1 MGGGKMKYFTLF
13 CLLTLVALCVMPLR
27 AAAEESNPSGSPYD
41 SAIEMGK
48 NTTSFVDALI
58 DSGSQIDE
66 KTAGKLAD
74 FLKNNALWKNLSGK
88 AQDFLNKNI
97 SKLGPL
103 VKKLG
108 WIANA
113 IDLAPS
119 LYNTGLA
126 FLQNDKP
133 KFIEAFRDS
142 TLKIVSIAG
151 GLAIGAVVTAAL
163 PLVIPAVAAGGIG
176 TVILA
181 GGGAIVSVGM
191 SMLADKVIKDNF
203 SKNIESFAS
212 SVYDSLI
219 YDSTFSGILGGKKGS
234 GGKSSSGGVKLDAL
248 QW

>member
-1 MGGGKMKYFTLF
+1 MKHFTLF
-13 CLLTLVALCVMPLR
+13 CLLSLVALCVMPLH
-27 AAAEESNPSGSPYD
+27 ASAEESNPSGSPYD
-41 SAIEMGK
+41 SAIEIGK

-119 LYNTGLA
+119 LYNT
-126 FLQNDKP
+126 
-133 KFIEAFRDS
+133 E
-142 TLKIVSIAG
+142 
-151 GLAIGAVVTAAL
+151 IGRAHV
-163 PLVIPAVAAGGIG
+163 
-176 TVILA
+176 
-181 GGGAIVSVGM
+181 
-191 SMLADKVIKDNF
+191 
-203 SKNIESFAS
+203 
-212 SVYDSLI
+212 
-219 YDSTFSGILGGKKGS
+219 
-234 GGKSSSGGVKLDAL
+234 
-248 QW
+248 